1 MTPDISIAWL
11 LLNVVVITITLI
23 WGIYRYRRGIWYRKL
38 SLKFQAYFLWGIGGI
53 ALLSSFSPYSYL
65 YTEHLWYF
73 ENVGYSDVFW
83 KIIKIRWGL
92 FFGFFFAALVFMN
105 INAVIAKLLCPE
117 PREFS
122 RWVHDQTVSF
132 HRTFFCGSI
141 LIAIIFAV
149 PMMSLHDEYILYTG
163 QPKEEKVALANA
175 EQQEV
180 EIADAEQQDT
190 EKTNADQETTETV
203 PAELEDD
210 EIANLEELD
219 TEKTDTVINQQP
231 KEKSRFFGKDVNFYL
246 FSYPMHKAISLWIQI
261 LFIVTCGIV
270 GLLYNFYYRRDA
282 RSMGFVKR
290 NIVLHG
296 SILWLL
302 LLLVVIWRI
311 YLNLWGKVY
320 TTTISDGLTELNG
333 LFYMDD
339 QLAFATRIYSGILL
353 IIGVVIV
360 FNLFSRK
367 RIIWYMSIVVW
378 AVSYITLI
386 HVYPFANHWWN
397 VKTYE
402 LEKEREYLEAHIQS
416 TRSAFDIN
424 TIREVIYEEEFA
436 TLDMVKVNPEVVQ
449 NIQLWDRQ
457 VLFHLLRADHLVRHH
472 NFYRFTDVDRYRVG
486 GYTTSESNLQTNTS
500 YESMDNTDSN
510 DAVDQ
515 KNDNIENAEQYR
527 QVLIAAQEVEPDQAV
542 GWRLQ
547 KLSLTHGYGVY
558 MSPANE
564 IEDWNPVF
572 WVKGIPVTEK
582 KNKEPI
588 KQPYMYYNEE
598 YPELKVIEPR
608 IYYGEMTHDYVIVN
622 TDEPEYDLEYKEIN
636 NETNRKDTSISEMA
650 EKKYHYQGT
659 GGVQLGGWFR
669 RLCFSVRFH
678 TFRILRNEAIN
689 SDSRIMFW
697 RKIGTRRGKKMVT
710 DRLSHIAPFLDF
722 DPDPYIVI
730 NNGQLWWIVD
740 FYITSKYFPNAQFYE
755 DDTSPTS
762 DSNYLEPQFKRFKK
776 FNYIRNPGVAVV
788 NAYSGEVSFYAIK
801 DNEVITEAYNK
812 SFPNLFKKINEMPE
826 GLENH
831 LRFPDYLT
839 RIQAKIYGVY
849 HVEDAGNFFNRVD
862 RWHIPS
868 EIYYSD
874 SPDQEM
880 MPYYAMLKLPGETSL
895 EFVNMVPF
903 TPELKEFNMMAWL
916 VSRCDSPNYGE
927 RIVYILSNPNG
938 VDGPKQI
945 EVDITNELADKVWAD
960 KPIIRGNIQIFPIDK
975 GIFYVEPVYQIP
987 QKDSTDEKSTDV
999 IKKRPKLKEVF
1010 VAANRLASDIS
1021 FIEDL
1026 KEIIVGQK
1034 TLDEPDENTI
1044 NSEDEQTPTIEEQIE
1059 MLLQSHAETGKALE
1073 EIAKLLNN
1081 GENGKQQKPAIK
1093 NQGKK
1098 KQNKQQNKQN

>member
-11 LLNVVVITITLI
+11 LLNIVVIAITLI
-23 WGIYRYRRGIWYRKL
+23 LGIYRYRRGIWYRKL

-53 ALLSSFSPYSYL
+53 ALLSSFYPYTYL
-65 YTEHLWYF
+65 YTEHLWRF
-73 ENVGYSDVFW
+73 EGVGYADVFW

-92 FFGFFFAALVFMN
+92 FFAFFFAALVFMN
-105 INAVIAKLLCPE
+105 INAVIAKRLCPE

-163 QPKEEKVALANA
+163 QPKAEKVALANA
-175 EQQEV
+175 EQQVV

-190 EKTNADQETTETV
+190 EKTNTDQETTKIV

-219 TEKTDTVINQQP
+219 TEKTDVSVNENP
-231 KEKSRFFGKDVNFYL
+231 KTGTLLLGKDTHFFL
-246 FSYPMHKAISLWIQI
+246 FSYPMHKAVSLWIWV
-261 LFIVTCGIV
+261 LLWVTCIVV

-296 SILWLL
+296 SILWILL
-302 LLLVVIWRI
+302 LIVAVWRI
-311 YLNLWGKVY
+311 HIYLWGKVY
-320 TTTISDGLTELNG
+320 TSTITDYITELNG
-333 LFYMDD
+333 FFYMDD
-339 QLAFATRIYSGILL
+339 KLAFATQIYSVILL
-353 IIGVVIV
+353 LIGVVIGL
-360 FNLFSRK
+360 NLFSRK
-367 RIIWYMSIVVW
+367 RILWYMSVVVW
-378 AVSYITLI
+378 VVSYFTLI
-386 HVYPFANHWWN
+386 HIYPYASHWWN
-397 VKTYE
+397 VKTSE
-402 LEKEREYLEAHIQS
+402 LEKEREFIRSHIQS
-416 TRSAFDIN
+416 TRDAYDIN
-424 TIREVIYEEEFA
+424 TIKEEIYQEQIA
-436 TLDMVKVNPEVVQ
+436 NIDMVKANPEIVQ

-457 VLFHLLRADHLVRHH
+457 VLFDLLRSDHLVRHH

-486 GYTTSESNLQTNTS
+486 GNTTSESNLQTNTS

-515 KNDNIENAEQYR
+515 KNDDIENAEQYR
-527 QVLIAAQEVEPDQAV
+527 QVLIAAQEIDPDKPE

-547 KLSLTHGYGVY
+547 KLRFTHGYGVF

-564 IEDWNPVF
+564 IENWNPIF
-572 WVKGIPVTEK
+572 WVKGIPFTKK
-582 KNKEPI
+582 KNGTRHQSKI
-588 KQPYMYYNEE
+588 FYNEK
-598 YPELKVIEPR
+598 YPELQVLEPR
-608 IYYGEMTHDYVIVN
+608 IYYGEMTNDYVIVN
-622 TDEPEYDLEYKEIN
+622 TDEPEYDIEYKEIS
-636 NETNRKDTSISEMA
+636 NETNGEDTSNSEIA
-650 EKKYHYQGT
+650 EKTYHYQGT

-678 TFRILRNEAIN
+678 TFRILRNEEIN

-697 RKIGTRRGKKMVT
+697 RKIGTRRGKKTIT
-710 DRLSHIAPFLDF
+710 DRLSHIAPFLDY

-730 NNGQLWWIVD
+730 SNGQLYWIVD
-740 FYITSKYFPNAQFYE
+740 FYVTSKYYPNAQFYE
-755 DDTSPTS
+755 DDTSLTT
-762 DSNYLEPQFKRFKK
+762 DSNYLEPQFRRFKK

-788 NAYSGEVSFYAIK
+788 NAYSGEANFYAIK
-801 DNEVITEAYNK
+801 DNEVISGVYNRA
-812 SFPNLFKKINEMPE
+812 FPNLFKTINEMPE
-826 GLENH
+826 GLKNH
-831 LRFPDYLT
+831 LRFPDYMT

-849 HVEDAGNFFNRVD
+849 HVEDPGKFFDRAD
-862 RWHIPS
+862 RWLLPS
-868 EIYYSD
+868 EIYYSE

-880 MPYYAMLKLPGETSL
+880 MPYYAMLKLPGEENI

-903 TPELKEFNMMAWL
+903 TPEVKEFKMKAWF
-916 VSRCDSPNYGE
+916 VSRCDTPNYGE
-927 RIVYILSNPNG
+927 RIVYILSNPEG
-938 VDGPKQI
+938 VTGPKQV
-945 EVDITNELADKVWAD
+945 EVDITNELADKIWAE
-960 KPIIRGNIQIFPIDK
+960 KPIIRGNIQIFPIDG

-987 QKDSTDEKSTDV
+987 QKDSTDAKTTDV

-1010 VAANRLASDIS
+1010 VAANKLASDQS
-1021 FIEDL
+1021 FNEEL

-1034 TLDEPDENTI
+1034 TLDEQDENTT

-1073 EIAKLLNN
+1073 KIAKLLNN
-1081 GENGKQQKPAIK
+1081 GENGKLQKPATK
-1093 NQGKK
+1093 NQGK
-1098 KQNKQQNKQN
+1098 KQQNKQN

>member
-11 LLNVVVITITLI
+11 LLNIVVITITLI

-38 SLKFQAYFLWGIGGI
+38 SLKFQAYFLWGIGGL
-53 ALLSSFSPYSYL
+53 ALLSSFYPYAYL
-65 YTEHLWYF
+65 YTEHLWFF
-73 ENVGYSDVFW
+73 ENVGYPDVFW
-83 KIIKIRWGL
+83 KIIKVRWGL
-92 FFGFFFAALVFMN
+92 FFGFFFAALLFMN
-105 INAVIAKLLCPE
+105 INAVIAKRLCPE

-175 EQQEV
+175 EQAEP
-180 EIADAEQQDT
+180 EIM
-190 EKTNADQETTETV
+190 K
-203 PAELEDD
+203 AELEDD
-210 EIANLEELD
+210 EIADLEQLD

-231 KEKSRFFGKDVNFYL
+231 KEESRFFGKDVNFYL

-311 YLNLWGKVY
+311 YLYLWGKVY

-333 LFYMDD
+333 FFYMDD

-353 IIGVVIV
+353 LIGVVIV

-367 RIIWYMSIVVW
+367 RMLWYMSIVVW
-378 AVSYITLI
+378 VISYIILI

-402 LEKEREYLEAHIQS
+402 LEKEGEYLEAHIQS

-424 TIREVIYEEEFA
+424 SIKEVIYEEEFA
-436 TLDMVKVNPEVVQ
+436 KLDMVKANPEVVQ

-457 VLFHLLRADHLVRHH
+457 VLFDLLRADHLVRHH
-472 NFYRFTDVDRYRVG
+472 NFYRFTDVDRYHVG
-486 GYTTSESNLQTNTS
+486 GNSTSLSINHKQPPSESL
-500 YESMDNTDSN
+500 DVTDSN
-510 DAVDQ
+510 KVDGI
-515 KNDNIENAEQYR
+515 NDVDIETEQYR
-527 QVLIAAQEVEPDQAV
+527 QVLIAAQEIEPDEAE

-582 KNKEPI
+582 KNKEP
-588 KQPYMYYNEE
+588 YMYYNEE

-622 TDEPEYDLEYKEIN
+622 TDEPEYDLEYEEIN
-636 NETNRKDTSISEMA
+636 NGSNDEDIKSETA
-650 EKKYHYQGT
+650 EKKYHYRGT
-659 GGVQLGGWFR
+659 GGVKLGGWYR
-669 RLCFSVRFH
+669 RLCFSIRFH

-740 FYITSKYFPNAQFYE
+740 FYVTSKYYPNSQFYE

-762 DSNYLEPQFKRFKK
+762 DSNYLEPQYKRFKK

-788 NAYSGEVSFYAIK
+788 NAYSGEASFYAIK
-801 DNEVITEAYNK
+801 GNEVITEVYNK
-812 SFPNLFKKINEMPE
+812 SFPNLFKRINEMPE
-826 GLENH
+826 GLEDH

-849 HVEDAGNFFNRVD
+849 HVEDADSFLKRPD
-862 RWHIPS
+862 RWHLPS

-874 SPDQEM
+874 NPDQEM
-880 MPYYAMLKLPGETSL
+880 MPYYAMLKLPGEMSL

-903 TPELKEFNMMAWL
+903 TPELKEFNMMAWF

-960 KPIIRGNIQIFPIDK
+960 KPIIRGNIQMFPIDK

-987 QKDSTDEKSTDV
+987 QKDTTDAKSTDV
-999 IKKRPKLKEVF
+999 VKKRPKLKEVF

-1021 FIEDL
+1021 FIEEL

-1034 TLDEPDENTI
+1034 TVEEQDENAT
-1044 NSEDEQTPTIEEQIE
+1044 NSEEEKEPTTLEHLDALAKAIEDLRKAYINEQNGNGQPAAPKNATP
-1059 MLLQSHAETGKALE
+1059 
-1073 EIAKLLNN
+1073 
-1081 GENGKQQKPAIK
+1081 K
-1093 NQGKK
+1093 NAGKK
-1098 KQNKQQNKQN
+1098 KQNKQN